1 MELPVEL
8 RWDGTGLVPA
18 VVQDALTG
26 QVLMLG
32 YMSREALEAT
42 VKTGFVHFFSRS
54 RQALW
59 RKGETSG
66 NGLRVVGVAADC
78 DGDAL
83 LVQAVAQGPACH
95 TGEASC
101 FFRPVHGTSWT
112 AVPALAGLLR
122 VVENRKLQAPAGSYT
137 AKLLADPDEAL
148 KKLAEEAVEVL
159 LAAKA
164 QGDQR
169 LVEELAD
176 LLYHLAVVLVAEGVS
191 VQAVNGELRRRGLLE
206 AL

>member
-1 MELPVEL
+1 MTKVEL
-8 RWDGTGLVPA
+8 RWDDAGLVPA
-18 VVQDALTG
+18 VVQDASTG

-32 YMSREALEAT
+32 FMSRQALDAT
-42 VKTGFVHFFSRS
+42 VETGWVHFYSRS
-54 RQALW
+54 RKTLW

-66 NGLRVVGVAADC
+66 HGLRVVGIAADC

-83 LVQAVAQGPACH
+83 LVQVVPEGPTCH
-95 TGEASC
+95 TGETSC
-101 FFRPVHGTSWT
+101 FFRPLSGASWT
-112 AVPALAGLLR
+112 SVPALPGLLR
-122 VVENRKLQAPAGSYT
+122 VVVGRKAQAPAGSYT

-159 LAAKA
+159 LAAKG
-164 QGDQR
+164 QGSQR

-176 LLYHLAVVLVAEGVS
+176 LLYHLAVVLVAEDVS
-191 VQAVNGELRRRGLLE
+191 VEAVNGELRRRGLLE